1 VSVRKEKKYTFS
13 VNDIDEVRSYLLNSD
28 IALRPAYENR
38 YVNSIYLDSINFDNY
53 NENLAGLSKRSKARI
68 RWYSREK
75 CQSVSSDTEFTLE
88 VKLRSNV
95 LGDKLSYPFKLP
107 DNNQGLR
114 TNALINY
121 VRKVIPI
128 EFLPFIEH
136 CNDFTLL
143 VSYLR
148 EYYEDFSNKIRCT
161 LDTEITFSKPLMNVF
176 DIRTSPKYKVEYG
189 VLELKYPSLV
199 EKELNHFN
207 FDNIK
212 ISPGRHSKYA
222 VGLNTVLG

>member
-1 VSVRKEKKYTFS
+1 MSIRKEKKYTFS
-13 VNDIDEVRSYLLNSD
+13 VNNIDEVRSGILNSSL
-28 IALRPAYENR
+28 ALRQTYENR

-75 CQSVSSDTEFTLE
+75 CQGISSDTEFTLE

-114 TNALINY
+114 ANALINY

-128 EFLPFIEH
+128 EFLPFVEH
-136 CNDFTLL
+136 CNDFTLA

-161 LDTEITFSKPLMNVF
+161 LDSEITFSKPLMNVF
-176 DIRTSPKYKVEYG
+176 DIRNSPKYKVEYG

-199 EKELNHFN
+199 EKELDHFN
-207 FDNIK
+207 LDNIK